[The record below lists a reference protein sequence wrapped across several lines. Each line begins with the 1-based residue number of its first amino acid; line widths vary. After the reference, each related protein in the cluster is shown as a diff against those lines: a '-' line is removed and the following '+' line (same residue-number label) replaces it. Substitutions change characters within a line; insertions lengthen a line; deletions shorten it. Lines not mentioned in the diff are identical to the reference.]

1 MRTSL
6 LDFKRVQWEGL
17 RTDPDIERGDWK
29 RARG

>member
-6 LDFKRVQWEGL
+6 LDFKRANGRGL
-17 RTDPDIERGDWK
+17 RTDHDIERGYWK